1 MNSKGFHIKITD
13 NDNGNIL
20 LEADT
25 TAIIGAISMSDHVTQ
40 GLGCVRGSTETIANT
55 LTACD
60 KVQEEYLK
68 KMPILRLMKAMSKS
82 SIIARQEN
90 STLGEDRKR
99 SDDFDEF
106 LRTLFGGG
114 GGERK

>member
-20 LEADT
+20 LEADAA
-25 TAIIGAISMSDHVTQ
+25 AIIGAISMNEHITQ
-40 GLGCVRGSTETIANT
+40 GIGCVRGNSEIIANT

-68 KMPILRLMKAMSKS
+68 KMPILGLIKAMSKS

-90 STLGEDRKR
+90 GTLGENRKH

-114 GGERK
+114 GRT